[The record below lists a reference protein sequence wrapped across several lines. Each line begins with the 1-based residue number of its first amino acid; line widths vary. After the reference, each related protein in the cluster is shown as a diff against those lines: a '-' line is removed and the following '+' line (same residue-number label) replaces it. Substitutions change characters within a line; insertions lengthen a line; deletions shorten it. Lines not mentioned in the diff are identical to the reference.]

1 MPLFR
6 HDAPGAKYRAR
17 PGNGVS
23 KMSMDAFN
31 PSSLQSNSIQTFATA
46 MDQSQQI
53 TAALKQFLKEKGVT
67 YAMLAQKIRLSEAS
81 VKRLFSTSAFTLKR
95 LAQICDALELDIY
108 TLAKMARG
116 TSEKSVELS
125 LPQEKALAQD
135 IKLLTLFHLL
145 LHDWGFNDICAE
157 FDITEAEGVKLLA
170 KLDRLK
176 LIELMPNNRVRVICP
191 QHFTWRIDGPVREKF
206 QPAAMAEFLAGDFAL
221 KSDLLRLEAR
231 ELSAASMAIIKRKL
245 ERIAV
250 EFNEL
255 AEMDSSLAISKRESV
270 GMVLAIRPWVF
281 SIVSALKRR

>member
-1 MPLFR
+1 
-6 HDAPGAKYRAR
+6 
-17 PGNGVS
+17 
-23 KMSMDAFN
+23 
-31 PSSLQSNSIQTFATA
+31 

-53 TAALKQFLKEKGVT
+53 TAALKQFLKEKNVT

-116 TSEKSVELS
+116 SSEKSVELS

-145 LHDWGFNDICAE
+145 LHDWGFKDICNE
-157 FDITEAEGVKLLA
+157 FAITDAEGIKLLA

-176 LIELMPNNRVRVICP
+176 LIELMPNNRVRMLCP
-191 QHFTWRIDGPVREKF
+191 QRFTWRADGPVREKF
-206 QPAAMAEFLAGDFAL
+206 QPMAMAEYLAGNFAP

-231 ELSAASMAIIKRKL
+231 ELSSASMAIIKRKL

-255 AEMDSSLAISKRESV
+255 AEIDSSLAIAKRESV

-281 SIVSALKRR
+281 SIVSALKRK

>member
-1 MPLFR
+1 M
-6 HDAPGAKYRAR
+6 
-17 PGNGVS
+17 NT
-23 KMSMDAFN
+23 
-31 PSSLQSNSIQTFATA
+31 SSLQSVNPQLLITA

-95 LAQICDALELDIY
+95 LAQICDALEVDIY

-125 LPQEKALAQD
+125 LPQEKALVQD

-145 LHDWGFNDICAE
+145 LHDWSFKDICNE
-157 FDITEAEGVKLLA
+157 FAISDTEGIKLLT

-176 LIELMPNNRVRVICP
+176 LIELMPNNRVRMLCP
-191 QHFTWRIDGPVREKF
+191 QRFTWRVDGPVRQKF
-206 QPAAMAEFLAGDFAL
+206 QAAAMAEYLAGNFMP
-221 KSDLLRLEAR
+221 KTDLLRLEAR
-231 ELSAASMAIIKRKL
+231 ELSHASIAIIKRKL

-250 EFNEL
+250 EFNEF
-255 AEMDSSLAISKRESV
+255 AEIDSSLAISKRESV

-281 SIVSALKRR
+281 SIVSALKRK

>member
-1 MPLFR
+1 
-6 HDAPGAKYRAR
+6 
-17 PGNGVS
+17 
-23 KMSMDAFN
+23 
-31 PSSLQSNSIQTFATA
+31 

-116 TSEKSVELS
+116 TSEKSVELALS
-125 LPQEKALAQD
+125 QEKALAQD

-145 LHDWGFNDICAE
+145 LHDWGFKDICAE
-157 FDITEAEGVKLLA
+157 FDISEAEGVKLLA

-191 QHFTWRIDGPVREKF
+191 QHFTWRVDGPVREKF
-206 QPAAMAEFLAGDFAL
+206 QPAAVEEFLAGNFAL

-231 ELSAASMAIIKRKL
+231 ELSHVSMAIIKRKL

-255 AEMDSSLAISKRESV
+255 AEIDSSLAIAKRESV